1 MSNIFQKNRKVVLLG
16 KQRAL
21 RGWSAEQRKPNL
33 LRDSIS
39 QLQLHYGSPRKV
51 TIFFFKSLTQ
61 EQICM
66 RNFYIR
72 SYQKFLRV
80 APQAPALAR
89 QMSGGHGGQ
98 RSERAPSFFHNNHL
112 LANIQES
119 LNILNL
125 QVATRPGRRASSL
138 PPSPSS
144 SSGT

>member
-16 KQRAL
+16 KQKAL
-21 RGWSAEQRKPNL
+21 RGLSAEQRKPNL

-39 QLQLHYGSPRKV
+39 QLQLHHGSPRKV
-51 TIFFFKSLTQ
+51 TIFFCKSHKQ
-61 EQICM
+61 EQICN
-66 RNFYIR
+66 RKFHIR

-98 RSERAPSFFHNNHL
+98 RSERAFSFFHNNHL

>member
-1 MSNIFQKNRKVVLLG
+1 MRYVQHISGKSQGRPPQK
-16 KQRAL
+16 AL

-39 QLQLHYGSPRKV
+39 QLQLHHGSPRKV
-51 TIFFFKSLTQ
+51 TIFFCKSHKQ
-61 EQICM
+61 EQICN
-66 RNFYIR
+66 RKFHIR

-98 RSERAPSFFHNNHL
+98 RSERAFSFFHNNHL

>member
-1 MSNIFQKNRKVVLLG
+1 MRYVQHISGKSQGRPPQK
-16 KQRAL
+16 AL

-39 QLQLHYGSPRKV
+39 QLQLHHGSPRKV
-51 TIFFFKSLTQ
+51 TIFFCKSLKQ

-66 RNFYIR
+66 RKFHIR

-98 RSERAPSFFHNNHL
+98 RSERAFSL
-112 LANIQES
+112 SQKSLARKYTGVLEYS
-119 LNILNL
+119 
-125 QVATRPGRRASSL
+125 
-138 PPSPSS
+138 
-144 SSGT
+144 